1 MDKSQEI
8 SSYVRESMKKDSYN
22 KYVEHQKDIYSAKI
36 EKEHDIYNSKIGLGQ
51 MPEFNLLLDNI
62 DKLQELYRKGASE
75 EEKNRMI
82 TKINS
87 TIGIINSRNL
97 WDADSLKMVQQKLN
111 MAVNCKGQS
120 R

>member
-8 SSYVRESMKKDSYN
+8 SEYVKESMKKDSYD
-22 KYVEHQKDIYSAKI
+22 KYVEHQKDIYSDKI
-36 EKEHDIYNSKIGLGQ
+36 EKEHDIYNSKIGLEQ

-62 DKLQELYRKGASE
+62 DKLQELYRENANE

-82 TKINS
+82 AKINN
-87 TIGIINSRNL
+87 TINIINSRNL
-97 WDADSLKMVQQKLN
+97 WNSDSLKIVQQKLN
-111 MAVNCKGQS
+111 IAVNSKGQS